1 MSLLKVATI
10 EEAEGEVKEIFQEIE
25 ATFGMLPEGISL
37 WSLNPKAL
45 KFQWESIKEVFSKD
59 EDTQKMH
66 TIIRYLVSEKNH
78 CEYCVGL
85 NGGMLMNMFGM
96 SEEELKA
103 LGNDLA
109 SANLTPK
116 NQALLELAMSAIV
129 EPKAVSSDKLQE
141 LREMGISEEEMFNVV
156 LSASQMLVVN
166 TLFDTFDVE

>member
-25 ATFGMLPEGISL
+25 ATFGMLPEGISF

-45 KFQWESIKEVFSKD
+45 KAQWESIKAVFSKD
-59 EDTQKMH
+59 EDSQKMH

-85 NGGMLMNMFGM
+85 NGAMLMNMFSM

-103 LGNDLA
+103 LGNNLE

-129 EPKAVSSDKLQE
+129 EPKAVNNDKLQE
-141 LREMGISEEEMFNVV
+141 LRAMGISEEEMFNIV

-166 TLFDTFDVE
+166 TLFDTFDVR